1 MLNVLKLKLL
11 KDLQG
16 QRLLGKLRAWSF
28 VCYALSL
35 PNEARE
41 LPPPPICNCS
51 AVKVHKIT
59 TCHSHKVDRKPACF
73 FHSVVGETEAQ
84 RKRDTGHR
92 PQSPLNLKT
101 PLIFDTDPLPPH
113 TLVRGSRAQ
122 HEEVGI
128 TGGDTRRQRTSSEC
142 FNRFALSSPILQLPD
157 TSFLMTSAWCFDFQ
171 CL

>member
-16 QRLLGKLRAWSF
+16 QRLLSKLRAWSI
-28 VCYALSL
+28 VCYVLSL
-35 PNEARE
+35 PNEPRE
-41 LPPPPICNCS
+41 LLPPPICNCS

-59 TCHSHKVDRKPACF
+59 KCHSHKVDRKPACF

-92 PQSPLNLKT
+92 PQSPLTLKT
-101 PLIFDTDPLPPH
+101 PLILDTDPLPPR
-113 TLVRGSRAQ
+113 TLVRGSRVQ

-128 TGGDTRRQRTSSEC
+128 TGGDTRR
-142 FNRFALSSPILQLPD
+142 
-157 TSFLMTSAWCFDFQ
+157 
-171 CL
+171 